1 MGWKLVCLSLS
12 PEAFQKTQ
20 LILSGDIQR
29 DTMRI
34 HNLKKGIIADINM
47 IPLIDVSLILL
58 IIFMVITPFLVQSQI
73 QVNLPKSAEGSK
85 GADENIITVQL
96 AADGV
101 VTVEGK
107 LIKSGRLERELTL
120 RLSKSYKKTVLVQAD
135 RTVSIDRVV
144 TALDIAKKLG
154 ASKVGIGVSPLD
166 K

>member
-1 MGWKLVCLSLS
+1 
-12 PEAFQKTQ
+12 
-20 LILSGDIQR
+20 
-29 DTMRI
+29 MRI

-73 QVNLPKSAEGSK
+73 QVNLPKASEAAG
-85 GADENIITVQL
+85 GPDENVITVQL
-96 AADGV
+96 AENGM

-107 LIKSGRLERELTL
+107 AVRFENLAKELTL

-135 RTVSIDRVV
+135 RTVSIERVV
-144 TALDIAKKLG
+144 SALDTAKKLG
-154 ASKVGIGVSPLD
+154 ASKVGIGVSPMETA